1 MNRYRDRFGKE
12 RKDTMQT
19 GIRFDQEYE
28 TMPWHRVDAVVFD
41 IGNILIRY
49 APKDFLEQ
57 LFPGDEQMQRDMLAR
72 VYQGKYWASF
82 DRGDMEYE
90 DAAARLAEEY
100 GGRYEDY
107 MRALTGWIE
116 LKKPIE
122 EGWRT
127 AQRCRRAGKRLYLL
141 SNYPKRG
148 YLRMREK
155 FADRFEVFDGGVISW
170 QCHFL
175 KPEKEIYQLLIENY
189 GLTPEKTLFIDDML
203 GNVEGAQKEGIHGFH
218 MHEKGMM
225 DRFFL

>member
-1 MNRYRDRFGKE
+1 
-12 RKDTMQT
+12 MQD

-28 TMPWHRVDAVVFD
+28 TMPWHRVDTVVFD

-49 APKDFLEQ
+49 APTDFLEQ
-57 LFPGDEQMQRDMLAR
+57 LFPNDAQMQQDMMAR
-72 VYQGKYWASF
+72 VYKGKYWENF
-82 DRGDMEYE
+82 DRGTMDYE

-116 LKKPIE
+116 LKTPIE
-122 EGWRT
+122 EGWRA

-141 SNYPKRG
+141 SNYPRRG

-155 FADRFEVFDGGVISW
+155 FGDRFEIFDGGVISW
-170 QCHFL
+170 QCHL
-175 KPEKEIYQLLIENY
+175 VKPEKEIYQKLIADCN
-189 GLTPEKTLFIDDML
+189 LMPETTLFIDDTL
-203 GNVEGAQKEGIHGFH
+203 GNVEAAQKAGIHGFH

>member
-1 MNRYRDRFGKE
+1 
-12 RKDTMQT
+12 MQT

-82 DRGDMEYE
+82 DRGVMEYE
-90 DAAARLAEEY
+90 DAAQRLVAEY
-100 GGRYEDY
+100 GGRYEEY
-107 MRALTGWIE
+107 MRALAGWFE
-116 LKKPIE
+116 LKTPIE
-122 EGWRT
+122 EGWRA

-189 GLTPEKTLFIDDML
+189 GLTPEKTLFIDDTL